1 MDLRESLNK
10 LKQIEKLQDK
20 IDINKKDRDNLHLD
34 VEHQQEKVDSLKQ
47 RREEIKEER
56 SHALAEAD
64 RRESQMASAEEENKN
79 LEIQRNS
86 TKNQAQFQAMGETIA
101 SNIADI
107 EKWETEELEFL
118 ERADELKQEA
128 DEIEGKIERAEK
140 ELQEIK
146 ERVEKKTEE
155 YNQTIQELE
164 KKKQSIRDEINPK
177 VLKKY
182 DNIARSRGSSAL
194 VTVKNR
200 VCQGCHTM
208 LPKQTENAL
217 MKCSDIILCH
227 NCGRMLM
234 IDENNSGF

>member
-1 MDLRESLNK
+1 MDLKESLNK
-10 LKQIEKLQDK
+10 LKQLEKLEDK
-20 IDINKKDRDNLHLD
+20 IELNKKDRDNLHLD
-34 VEHQQEKVDSLKQ
+34 IEEQEEKLDRLEK

-56 SHALAEAD
+56 SHALSEANK
-64 RRESQMASAEEENKN
+64 RESQMASAEEENEK

-86 TKNQAQFQAMGETIA
+86 TKDQAKFQAMGETIA

-118 ERADELKQEA
+118 ERADELEQEA
-128 DEIEGKIERAEK
+128 QEVNEKIDRAEK
-140 ELQEIK
+140 KLQEIK
-146 ERVEKKTEE
+146 KRVEAKSAE
-155 YNQTIQELE
+155 YNQTIQELQE
-164 KKKQSIRDEINPK
+164 KKQSIRDEINPK

-194 VTVKNR
+194 VQVKNR

-217 MKCSDIILCH
+217 LKCSDIVLCH

-234 IDENNSGF
+234 LNENDSSF